1 MVSTSL
7 LLALPLALL
16 NTSGETPTEAP
27 ALAAALDSILA
38 SNISADLHFFASDAM
53 QGRDTPSAEQRIA
66 ARFLAARLERLG
78 FQPAG
83 NDGGWFWDYELP
95 TVRVDSEGS
104 SLQARVGEQTIDLAL
119 GEDYAFWPGRLT
131 IHDVTASGICYGG
144 TLTEE
149 EVEGLDMEGHWL
161 LVRSPADEDLGN
173 LRRVT
178 RRGKAAGVLIA
189 PGGDLDAAAM
199 RRRVQGYGADGA
211 EPRLSRGRV
220 RESRSIPYV
229 HLTEAAVGQLMEL
242 AGVEGLEV
250 GAVAEVELQEV
261 RAVAGDETAGLEN
274 VVGLWPGSDPELSKE
289 LIILS
294 AHYDHVGVNDEGEVF
309 NGADD
314 NGSGSICLLNVAEA
328 LTHYGPMRRSV
339 MVIWVSGEEK
349 GLLGSAAWTK
359 AWAEEPYLEGLTP
372 VVNLNIDMV
381 GRNAP
386 EKLMVTPTAE
396 HEAYNGL
403 TRLAEANR
411 GLEGFAELQSADA
424 YWSRSD
430 HANFSQHLGI
440 PVAFLFSDVHED
452 YHKVTDTPDKID
464 FDKVRRVARLVVRM
478 LDGLQGDTLDLD

>member
-1 MVSTSL
+1 MISTSSL
-7 LLALPLALL
+7 LLWLPLVVPAG
-16 NTSGETPTEAP
+16 GEVAAESP
-27 ALAAALDSILA
+27 ALASALDSIRA
-38 SNISADLHFFASDAM
+38 ANISADLHFFASDAM
-53 QGRDTPSAEQRIA
+53 KGRDTPSPEQRIA

-78 FQPAG
+78 FEPAG
-83 NDGGWFWDYELP
+83 AEGGWFWEYELP
-95 TVRVDSEGS
+95 TVRVDAAAS
-104 SLQARVGEQTIDLAL
+104 SLVARVGEDSFPLSL
-119 GEDYAFWPGRLT
+119 GGDYAFWPGRLT
-131 IHDVTASGICYGG
+131 THDVTATGICYGG

-149 EVEGLDMEGHWL
+149 EAEGLEMEGRWL
-161 LVRSPADEDLGN
+161 LVRSPADQDLGN

-178 RRGKAAGVLIA
+178 RRGKAAGVLIM
-189 PGGDLDAAAM
+189 PGGELDAAAM
-199 RRRVQGYGADGA
+199 ARRVEEYARDGG
-211 EPRLSRGRV
+211 EPRLSRGGA
-220 RESRSIPYV
+220 RESRSIPYL
-229 HLTEAAVGQLMEL
+229 HLTESAARRLMALGGVEEL
-242 AGVEGLEV
+242 AV

-261 RAVAGDETAGLEN
+261 RALVDDETAGLEN
-274 VVGLWPGSDPELSKE
+274 VVGLWPGSDPELSRE

-314 NGSGSICLLNVAEA
+314 NGSGSMCLLNVAEA

-339 MVIWVSGEEK
+339 LVIWVSGEEK

-359 AWAEEPYLEGLTP
+359 AWAEKPYLEGLTP

-386 EKLMVTPTAE
+386 EKLMITPTAE

-411 GLEGFAELQSADA
+411 AAEGFAELESADA

-478 LDGLQGDTLDLD
+478 LDGLQADVLELD